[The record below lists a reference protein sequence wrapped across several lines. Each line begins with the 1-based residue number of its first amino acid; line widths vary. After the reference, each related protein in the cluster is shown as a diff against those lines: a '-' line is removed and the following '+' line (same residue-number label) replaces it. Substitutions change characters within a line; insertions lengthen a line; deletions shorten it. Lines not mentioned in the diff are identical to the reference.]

1 MDKFNNYD
9 IGVHHGAR
17 EIEVDFLKKT
27 VPGLA
32 DLENTIKLFRNVAY
46 KYYKI
51 NSKSEYY
58 DEKFNNNISILAS
71 RGMGK
76 SSALITIIN
85 QIETAQYF
93 NSANPMQKNSIDIIN
108 PMIDPEDINENSDL
122 LGWVIKS
129 LELQIDKLE
138 NIYPQAQEFQCCF
151 KYNNN
156 KINKLREKKDELTK
170 YYSISSKEYSSVALN
185 KSISTYDYHANLDD
199 ILTYDYKLHKCFME
213 FIDEFIKCK
222 REINNYTNRSNNDE
236 DNEPLIYFFFDDV
249 DMTSKKSIKILTDI
263 LSFFSHPNIVIFIS
277 GDYKVF
283 EQSLMTYFM
292 KETKEITLKMSDKR
306 KENEIKFAKDRAEYF
321 LKKVLPP
328 SYRYYVQEFSSDASK
343 ITHHYHSNYD
353 SIFEKKNIL
362 ELLSYVF
369 CTGFEKEINLENK
382 TYLRAFIVPKI
393 NENDDYSRKEKKY
406 IIANDNIKINYL
418 YAYLSVFSMNI
429 RGFMN
434 VYNYLIKEA
443 KNISEPECK
452 NINKYWNITRF
463 KEFLKVIIDS
473 KHTYQKYENNIN
485 KFLTIKSE
493 TDNFSQVH
501 TRLRIDCEELE
512 IFISNLMKKLKEN
525 MAISLLDNDF
535 NQEDDADYIKNEI
548 KSIIML
554 PVLINE
560 LFYIVCGQNYQQR
573 YLSIKNKLKNILTN
587 VFVNALNN
595 NILLIPKNLGMRRT
609 LCVFYFVI
617 SRMGVASLDKLNKY
631 YDVNSANN
639 KKYIVQLYFAT
650 IQLGSAGV
658 EKNIEDSNTDDKF
671 GYDFYNVYK
680 ESTYTDFDKRLAKE
694 EKIAKKMNKIFKHL
708 DREWLADK
716 IKFATALV
724 PDRFK
729 IENIVHNKFL
739 DMFPYLLFNETTRM
753 LDDMYR
759 YICIGMFSDNNLKRL
774 DNLMKKSGEK
784 EKKIKSE
791 KVFCLFMLEKLFN
804 DNELSNNEV
813 IFSEIINENINENI
827 TKIKEKFD
835 ELSKKE
841 NIINV
846 YENIY
851 LQIKFRLE
859 NQFEENE
866 ENEKNKQWEKEFLNL
881 FDDFKMQFEVLAN
894 RLENLYSNSF
904 DIEDTLYSQIYYY
917 FNIDIDDID
926 NERVNDKIN
935 DNVIEI
941 QLDCLDRDINKLI
954 RDLRRLVN
962 LVKLNSNSESAVLI
976 PKNKNIEEFEEIAD
990 YLLRSTRKQQ
1000 RGSSVELKQ
1009 IRNTIKNSTRCYYMY
1024 MFILE
1029 YERIT
1034 SSNDTQFFTN
1044 FKNGIEYNKGE
1055 NNNG

>member
-1 MDKFNNYD
+1 MLKIIKEGEIKMDKFNNYD

-222 REINNYTNRSNNDE
+222 REINNYTNRSNKDE

-393 NENDDYSRKEKKY
+393 NENDDYSRKNKKY
-406 IIANDNIKINYL
+406 IITNDNIKINYL
-418 YAYLSVFSMNI
+418 YAYLSIFSMNI

-434 VYNYLIKEA
+434 VYNYLVKEA
-443 KNISEPECK
+443 KNISELERK
-452 NINKYWNITRF
+452 NINEYWNITRF

-493 TDNFSQVH
+493 TDNLSQPY

-512 IFISNLMKKLKEN
+512 TFISNLMKKLKEN
-525 MAISLLDNDF
+525 MTLSSLDNDF
-535 NQEDDADYIKNEI
+535 NHEDDADCIKNEI
-548 KSIIML
+548 TSIIML

-609 LCVFYFVI
+609 LCMLYFII
-617 SRMGVASLDKLNKY
+617 SRMSVASLDKLNKY

-658 EKNIEDSNTDDKF
+658 EKNIEDSNIDDKF
-671 GYDFYNVYK
+671 EYNFYRDYK
-680 ESTYTDFDKRLAKE
+680 ESTYTDFNQRLTKE

-759 YICIGMFSDNNLKRL
+759 YICI
-774 DNLMKKSGEK
+774 EK
-784 EKKIKSE
+784 I
-791 KVFCLFMLEKLFN
+791 
-804 DNELSNNEV
+804 DNEILNINLCEKYIYLFKLETLLEELDLSKLSINEISHEV
-813 IFSEIINENINENI
+813 ISCMSFAKISLKKLKEQNNKIN
-827 TKIKEKFD
+827 
-835 ELSKKE
+835 
-841 NIINV
+841 NV
-846 YENIY
+846 VNIY
-851 LQIKFRLE
+851 KDIYQKIKFRLE
-859 NQFEENE
+859 NQDRKNRLSKKNIELEN
-866 ENEKNKQWEKEFLNL
+866 FLNSL
-881 FDDFKMQFEVLAN
+881 DDFKMEFEVLAN

-904 DIEDTLYSQIYYY
+904 DIEDILYNQIYYY
-917 FNIDIDDID
+917 FNIDMDDID

-935 DNVIEI
+935 DTVIEI
-941 QLDCLDRDINKLI
+941 QLDCLDRDINKLM

-962 LVKLNSNSESAVLI
+962 FAKLDSNSKNNVLI
-976 PKNKNIEEFEEIAD
+976 PKNKKVEEFEEIAN

-1000 RGSSVELKQ
+1000 RVSSVELKQ
-1009 IRNTIKNSTRCYYMY
+1009 IRNIIKISMKCYYMY

-1034 SSNDTQFFTN
+1034 SLNDTQFFTN